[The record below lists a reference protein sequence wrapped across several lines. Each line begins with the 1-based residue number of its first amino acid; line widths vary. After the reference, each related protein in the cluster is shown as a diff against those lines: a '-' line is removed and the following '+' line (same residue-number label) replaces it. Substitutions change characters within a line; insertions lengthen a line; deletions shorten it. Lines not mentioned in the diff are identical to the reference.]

1 MTDPFCTLET
11 IAAQEA
17 IFGTAVS
24 EVTIWF
30 ILEYTDPWSPEIELE
45 NNLPAPVQTW
55 FRAQL
60 AEIPHSRLQF
70 IKRADVTATASP
82 IRHFYVAVTT
92 PHRQTLHAF
101 TIETYA
107 ELLWLDLPGIVADA
121 ENYAAYRQED
131 TPLFLV
137 CTHGKRDKCCAK
149 FGRPVYEALSAVAP
163 EQTWESSHL
172 GGHRYAAVTAVLPF
186 GLYYGLLAP
195 TAVSQLVAATQ
206 RHEIFP
212 QHFRGCTH
220 YPPPVQAADYFLR
233 QKLADW
239 RYDQFVAVGQEMLN
253 EEQVRVQFQE
263 KTTAVVHTVTLDLSF
278 SPVMAGCSPP
288 KQKQRPHYH
297 LVDIASGE

>member
-1 MTDPFCTLET
+1 MTDSFCTLET
-11 IAAQEA
+11 IAAQET

-24 EVTIWF
+24 EATVWF
-30 ILEYTDPWSPEIELE
+30 ILEYTDPWQPEIGLE

-55 FRAQL
+55 FTAQL

-70 IKRADVTATASP
+70 IKQTQATPSP
-82 IRHFYVAVTT
+82 TRRFYVAVTT
-92 PHRQTLHAF
+92 PLRQTLHAF
-101 TIETYA
+101 NIETYA
-107 ELLWLDLPGIVADA
+107 ELLWLDLPAIVADA
-121 ENYAAYRQED
+121 ENYAAYRQAD
-131 TPLFLV
+131 APLFLV

-163 EQTWESSHL
+163 AQTWESSHL

-195 TAVSQLVAATQ
+195 TAVSQLLAATQ

-212 QHFRGCTH
+212 QHFRGNTN

-239 RYDQFVAVGQEMLN
+239 RYDQFVPVGQESLG
-253 EEQVRVQFQE
+253 EGQLRVQFQE
-263 KTTAVVHTVTLDLSF
+263 KNTAVVHTVTLDLHF

-288 KQKQRPHYH
+288 QQKQRPHYQ
-297 LVDIASGE
+297 LIDIVSGK